1 MKATT
6 GARPPLGAMRAA
18 WLPSLAA
25 AVIVG
30 GLLAR
35 LWAPGTS
42 WDRDL
47 WYAGLAVTGTPVVW
61 RTLRGALRGHF
72 AADVVAT
79 LAIVTAALLGQPF
92 VGLVIVVMQ
101 TGGEALERYAEG
113 RASEAVRAL
122 EAAAPRTAHRL
133 RGNVTEDVP
142 ADDVVIGDLLLVRPG
157 ELVPCDAVVVDGT
170 AHVDASM
177 LTGEPL
183 PISAARDTRLMS
195 GSANVDGALTVRATA
210 TARRPRTPR
219 RRACARGACAS

>member
-1 MKATT
+1 MSATT
-6 GARPPLGAMRAA
+6 GARPHLGAMRVA
-18 WLPSLAA
+18 WLPSFAA
-25 AVIVG
+25 AVIVA

-79 LAIVTAALLGQPF
+79 LAIVASVLLGQPF

-113 RASEAVRAL
+113 RASDAVRAL
-122 EAAAPRTAHRL
+122 EAAAPRIAHSVRN
-133 RGNVTEDVP
+133 GHVEDV
-142 ADDVVIGDLLLVRPG
+142 AVDDVAPGDVLLVRPG
-157 ELVPCDAVVVDGT
+157 ELVPCDAIVLEGS
-170 AHVDASM
+170 AHVDVSM
-177 LTGEPL
+177 LTGEPIPL
-183 PISAARDTRLMS
+183 SASRDVRLMS
-195 GSANVDGALTVRATA
+195 GSANLDGALTV
-210 TARRPRTPR
+210 
-219 RRACARGACAS
+219 